1 QNREKIHTPAFAR
14 QNADGFRESMLK
26 YAEKDAYEKCAA
38 RMAVFTSMGGAQDD
52 EVAACRMI
60 VKTLRQRAGLAMAVH
75 PELKEMATEIR
86 QRTQVILR
94 KATAYE
100 APRH

>member
-1 QNREKIHTPAFAR
+1 
-14 QNADGFRESMLK
+14 
-26 YAEKDAYEKCAA
+26 
-38 RMAVFTSMGGAQDD
+38 MAVFTSMGGAQDD

-60 VKTLRQRAGLAMAVH
+60 VKTLRQRAGLAMAIN
-75 PELKEMATEIR
+75 PELKEIATEIR
-86 QRTQVILR
+86 RRTQVILR